1 MSNTSKTD
9 TETRLIN
16 RKLDFT
22 ASYLSVKTIRADIE
36 KAPESATEL
45 TIDALASILTSTR
58 FDSEK
63 QALFLYRE
71 ACKAMVSLVR
81 LNRNPLSHQII
92 PTLQTMLVKSSKNR
106 HRAIAETLGTLP
118 LNSPSFPCEPEPE
131 TCFTLTSFE
140 TLAKKLKIRNIR
152 RMKWFG
158 RSLAGETLENRTGV
172 IKFVKQKAS
181 PFALTLETGW
191 MDFLS
196 AAFQDK
202 EVEFDI
208 PVPLRSDTSSLFKL
222 KEMPEKLGLNPTHQG
237 DIFVIAFTADKNY
250 FKYPNEKASA
260 LSKKELVKIM
270 NLNAWLLGRCTSLGV
285 VHTSP
290 IPLFH
295 NRVQQNR
302 RHDLGVYRWEQ
313 GGRLDRWLESSRYP
327 NFAASGLRDFEHFE
341 LLKTH
346 KKRGHYLGSHILSL
360 VLVAGS
366 YFRNLSPE
374 LRGKNQIGQPVNAT
388 ALFDKALFTQIIDTT
403 VKAYFKGFT
412 GGHTGQLP
420 EISSAFMDAL
430 IEKMGIDD
438 HMEEVLRIN
447 DQNNMDQET
456 FENFLMER
464 GFNRETIA
472 VLKKGK
478 KEITINTGPHLGG
491 FNQKISVPQLTDFLF
506 TCSALCISE
515 KYTREN
521 GLKPMSDR
529 TNAATKN
536 SRSQKNRNR
545 TEKPHKND

>member
-1 MSNTSKTD
+1 MTSDSSEMAKTAGTA

-16 RKLDFT
+16 QKLDFT
-22 ASYLSVKTIRADIE
+22 ASYISVKTIRAGIE
-36 KAPESATEL
+36 KAPGSATEL
-45 TIDALASILTSTR
+45 TINALASILKSTR

-63 QALFLYRE
+63 QDLFLYRE

-81 LNRNPLSHQII
+81 LNRNKLSHLII

-106 HRAIAETLGTLP
+106 HRAIAEGLGALP
-118 LNSPSFPCEPEPE
+118 LNRPSFPYEPEPE

-140 TLAKKLKIRNIR
+140 KLVEKLKIRNIR
-152 RMKWFG
+152 KMKWFG
-158 RSLAGETLENRTGV
+158 RSLTGKTLENRTGV
-172 IKFVKQKAS
+172 IKFVNPKDA

-191 MDFLS
+191 MDFLTPV
-196 AAFQDK
+196 FQNRN
-202 EVEFDI
+202 VEFDI
-208 PVPLRSDTSSLFKL
+208 PVPIRSETSSLFKL
-222 KEMPEKLGLNPTHQG
+222 QEIPAKLGLNNKNQG
-237 DIFVIAFTADKNY
+237 DIFAIAFTADHNY
-250 FKYPNEKASA
+250 FRYPNEKAAA
-260 LSKKELVKIM
+260 LSKKELVKIL
-270 NLNAWLLGRCTSLGV
+270 NQNAWLLGCCTSLGI

-341 LLKTH
+341 LLKNDR
-346 KKRGHYLGSHILSL
+346 KRCHYMGSHLLSL

-366 YFRNLSPE
+366 YFRNLAPQ
-374 LRGKNQIGQPVNAT
+374 LRGKDENGQPVNAT
-388 ALFDKALFTQIIDTT
+388 ALFDKALFKQIIDTS
-403 VKAYFKGFT
+403 VRAYFKGFT
-412 GGHTGQLP
+412 GSHTGQMP

-447 DQNNMDQET
+447 DQNDMDQKA

-472 VLKKGK
+472 VLKKGE

-491 FNQKISVPQLTDFLF
+491 FNQRISVPQLTDFLF

-521 GLKPMSDR
+521 GLNPL
-529 TNAATKN
+529 
-536 SRSQKNRNR
+536 
-545 TEKPHKND
+545 